1 MHQPSLKQMPR
12 HRARR
17 KALLIPVLFPF
28 LLACSVL
35 RATTPTP
42 TPTLTLTPAV
52 SPSPTTASASSYE
65 LGNQNNPLILALPPS
80 SSPASNDV
88 INAGKTLV
96 GLLQQG
102 TGYTIVS
109 VIPPSE
115 ADLVAGFGKGNAHI
129 GVLSPFAYLLA
140 SDSGTV
146 EAAFARQQGKQIVYG
161 AQFIAHD
168 NIGFK
173 PYFDEVQGANTADAD
188 VALGQF
194 REKKPCWTDDRSP
207 SGYVVP
213 LGYLNQA
220 HLQTR
225 PPAFLAGHVAVVR
238 AIDAGGICD
247 FGATYVDAR
256 TYPGLQDQYPNLLR
270 EVDVIW
276 RIPPIIP
283 YESLVFAS
291 GMDEGMRRSLTR
303 AFVDLETTPNGKSA
317 MQILYGFDAMQV
329 VQDSQYDPF
338 RRIVKASGLDLNEL
352 IK

>member
-1 MHQPSLKQMPR
+1 M
-12 HRARR
+12 
-17 KALLIPVLFPF
+17 
-28 LLACSVL
+28 
-35 RATTPTP
+35 TPTP
-42 TPTLTLTPAV
+42 SPV
-52 SPSPTTASASSYE
+52 PSPAAAASPTAASVSFYQ
-65 LGNQNNPLILALPPS
+65 LGSPNNPLILALPPS
-80 SSPASNDV
+80 SPPTSNDV

-96 GLLQQG
+96 GLLRQS

-109 VIPPSE
+109 VVPPSE

-140 SDSGTV
+140 SNAGTV
-146 EAAFARQQGKQIVYG
+146 QAAFARQQGTQIFYG
-161 AQFIAHD
+161 AQFVAHD
-168 NIGFK
+168 NVGFTS
-173 PYFDEVQGANTADAD
+173 YFDEVQGANTAQAD

-194 REKKPCWTDDRSP
+194 RDKKPCWTDNLSP

-220 HLQTR
+220 RVQTR

-238 AIDAGGICD
+238 AIDMTGICD

-256 TYPGLQDQYPNLLR
+256 MYPGLQDQYPDLLR
-270 EVDVIW
+270 QVDVIW

-283 YESLVFAS
+283 YESLVFVS

-303 AFVDLETTPNGKSA
+303 AFVDLETTPSGKSA
-317 MQILYGFDAMQV
+317 MQLLYGFDAMQV

-338 RRIVKASGLDLNEL
+338 RKIVKASGLDLNTL